1 MRFFFFSFFFPFF
14 FSFIFRSC
22 KYVDQ
27 RCIVYRYYKYSVLD
41 ARAWLVI
48 FNFHFQYTNVTCKNL
63 PLPCIHLVVA
73 TNEDKTVRVF
83 DASKLGKGRAPGENK
98 GELQLLSERYVWAVV
113 IILVSR
119 GTFCSG
125 SSVGIDEPFC
135 EAGVPGVGV
144 GALTSSGLFSMY
156 PAMMKPDIDQIAS
169 EHRYFTLTID
179 WGEYRYGN
187 SG

>member
-1 MRFFFFSFFFPFF
+1 M
-14 FSFIFRSC
+14 
-22 KYVDQ
+22 
-27 RCIVYRYYKYSVLD
+27 
-41 ARAWLVI
+41 
-48 FNFHFQYTNVTCKNL
+48 
-63 PLPCIHLVVA
+63 
-73 TNEDKTVRVF
+73 RVF